1 MALATLHDVET
12 RLGRTLTDQE
22 PVLVATLL
30 GDAEVLLASRNP
42 SLLTQASSDPTFRA
56 RAVAVE
62 AAAVVRV
69 LRNPEGYRS
78 EQSGPFS
85 YSIDTRAAAGF
96 LTILADEW
104 RQLGVSDT
112 FTIDPTPVMP
122 VTMPFTV
129 WDQLYGWR

>member
-42 SLLTQASSDPTFRA
+42 SLLSQASSDPTFRA